1 VAGCKHPE
9 PARALIELL
18 GSKPMQILAAAKTY
32 RLPARTDLGEE
43 LPAWAREV
51 ERDMVVADV
60 DWDLVEKQGSEWMA
74 TWDRT
79 IRGRGA
85 H

>member
-1 VAGCKHPE
+1 
-9 PARALIELL
+9 
-18 GSKPMQILAAAKTY
+18 MQRLAAEKTY

-51 ERDMVVADV
+51 ERAMVVADV
-60 DWDLVEKQGSEWMA
+60 DWGLVEKNGAEWMA
-74 TWDRT
+74 IWDRT

-85 H
+85 ALAR